1 MKTAA
6 AVLIAFTVA
15 AALPLFADEQK
26 AGDTQQIK
34 GEILD
39 LTCYVDHGASGEK
52 HSKCGAGCIG
62 SGLPVGIKAENGTI
76 YLVVGE
82 HKPLNQELAPFA
94 GKVVTLRGKTVS
106 RDGVNLLE
114 NAVVVK

>member
-1 MKTAA
+1 MKKLTT
-6 AVLIAFTVA
+6 LIAA
-15 AALPLFADEQK
+15 IAMAGALTLRADEQK
-26 AGDTQQIK
+26 TGETQIK

-39 LTCYVDHGASGEK
+39 LTCYVDHGASGDK
-52 HSKCGAGCIG
+52 HSKCAAGCIG
-62 SGLPVGIKAENGTI
+62 SGLPVGIKAENGTV

-94 GKVVTLRGKTVS
+94 GKVVTLRGKVAS

-114 NAVVVK
+114 NAVIVK